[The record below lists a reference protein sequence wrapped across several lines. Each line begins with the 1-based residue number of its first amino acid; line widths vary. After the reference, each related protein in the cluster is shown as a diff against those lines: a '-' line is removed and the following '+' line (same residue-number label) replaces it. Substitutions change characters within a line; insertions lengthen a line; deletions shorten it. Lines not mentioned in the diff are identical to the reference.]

1 MHITRKKQD
10 LKDNSIFP
18 SQGQREGEFYRQNEV
33 VRRQNFWTKR
43 EYRQID
49 RVRTIQENLL
59 TSIKKARSVMK
70 SPSESSQ
77 VHLTIQ
83 PKQLVSSMGTKP
95 QDLDS
100 RSEILQGKK

>member
-1 MHITRKKQD
+1 
-10 LKDNSIFP
+10 
-18 SQGQREGEFYRQNEV
+18 
-33 VRRQNFWTKR
+33 
-43 EYRQID
+43 
-49 RVRTIQENLL
+49 
-59 TSIKKARSVMK
+59 MK

-100 RSEILQGKK
+100 RSEILQVRKKMKKQATKATEEPYREWVEANQQEMTMEQMMNMTQIRHEYANTIKTW